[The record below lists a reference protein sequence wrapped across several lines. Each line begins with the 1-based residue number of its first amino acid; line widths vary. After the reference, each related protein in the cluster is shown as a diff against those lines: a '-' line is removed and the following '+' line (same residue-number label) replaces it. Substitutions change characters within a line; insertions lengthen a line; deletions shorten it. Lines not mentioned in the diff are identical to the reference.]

1 MDEKNYAFGAT
12 SEMPYAA
19 KLANGYE
26 LESND
31 RSMRIVIQKRTYFDV
46 DQNIQLDRAEA
57 NYLVKVD
64 KGWQRADGSFY
75 ANSMKEI
82 IERLSKNERF
92 TKALGDL
99 QNQTVSKNE

>member
-1 MDEKNYAFGAT
+1 MDEKNYTFQAT

-92 TKALGDL
+92 TKALRDL